1 MPMSEMPMEKTETS
15 TPTSSASCCA
25 RGVAPTR
32 KPVFKSCDV
41 LPALAEAMQ
50 TTPPMLMAS
59 AANAAPVQC
68 STRKTAQVAIRVAMA
83 MPEMGFDDVPMSPV
97 MREETVTNKN
107 PKTITNN
114 AAARFSYQVVLASLM
129 GMKVSMAHIISSTR
143 AAPPKATFRSRSR
156 SVRRAPPPVAAAPLP
171 RSFAPARNAAMM
183 VGMVLSK
190 VISPD
195 AATAPAPIG
204 RM

>member
-1 MPMSEMPMEKTETS
+1 MSEMPMEKTETS

-59 AANAAPVQC
+59 AAKAAPVQC

-83 MPEMGFDDVPMSPV
+83 MPEIGFEDVPMSPV
-97 MREETVTNKN
+97 MREETAHREAHVVRQ
-107 PKTITNN
+107 PCALDTI
-114 AAARFSYQVVLASLM
+114 AEELFAGCAARGRHVGDEDAMPGMALAQRLDERCR
-129 GMKVSMAHIISSTR
+129 GARLAHGNR
-143 AAPPKATFRSRSR
+143 VDPDSRLAR
-156 SVRRAPPPVAAAPLP
+156 CRR
-171 RSFAPARNAAMM
+171 
-183 VGMVLSK
+183 
-190 VISPD
+190 
-195 AATAPAPIG
+195 
-204 RM
+204 